1 MPSSNPAFQ
10 NMQRVI
16 DAPQAPTADTLQNM
30 YNQPSY
36 TKPVQEMDRG
46 LTLDDVVAKTATLLG
61 VALVVGVLTAY
72 FNLQVLAIPGA
83 LVGFGIALFVIFK
96 RSTNPALIT
105 AYAVAEGAFL
115 GAVTSV
121 FNDRFPGIAY
131 QAVLGTAGVFIG
143 MLIVYK
149 TGVIRVTPKFTKVVV
164 GAMIGLVILMLAN
177 LVVGMFGGNLGLRD
191 GSTTAI
197 IFSVVAI
204 IIAALSFML
213 DFEAIDQAIK
223 AGAPAKTAWYFSFG
237 LMVTLVWLYLEILR
251 LLGYL
256 RSE

>member
-1 MPSSNPAFQ
+1 
-10 NMQRVI
+10 MQRVI

-36 TKPVQEMDRG
+36 AKPAQPMDRG

-61 VALVVGVLTAY
+61 VALIVGVLTAY
-72 FNLQVLAIPGA
+72 FNLQMLAIPGA

-105 AYAVAEGAFL
+105 AYSVAEGAFL

-121 FNDRFPGIAY
+121 FNAHFPGIAY

-177 LVVGMFGGNLGLRD
+177 LVASFFIDGGLGLRD
-191 GSTTAI
+191 GGTLAI